1 MAKRYRRGLKMS
13 TERLRKQLDFIKEID
28 KLKTITR
35 RSYLADGSRKEN
47 DAEHSWHLAIMV
59 LLLSELDTVD
69 ILKTLKMVLIHDL
82 VEIDVGDTYFYDEAG
97 NVGKFEREQLAAK
110 RLFSL
115 LPEDQGRE
123 FYDLWQEFEERKTR
137 EACFA
142 AVLDRMQPLLL
153 NYWSK
158 GKSWQE
164 NDVSASTVIAKNA
177 LFDNGP
183 EEIRE
188 YVSEMI
194 HTAIEKGY
202 FKK

>member
-1 MAKRYRRGLKMS
+1 MYRKGDIKMS
-13 TERLRKQLDFIKEID
+13 TERLRKQLNFIMEID

-47 DAEHSWHLAIMV
+47 DAEHSWHLAVMV
-59 LLLSELDTVD
+59 LLLSELDNIDV
-69 ILKTLKMVLIHDL
+69 LKTLKMVLIHDL
-82 VEIDVGDTYFYDEAG
+82 VEIDAGDTYCYDETG
-97 NVGKFEREQLAAK
+97 NAGKFERECLAAK

-115 LPEDQGRE
+115 LPEEQGRE
-123 FYDLWQEFEERKTR
+123 FFELWREFEEQKTR

-153 NYWSK
+153 NYWAK

-164 NDVSASTVIAKNA
+164 NDISAASVISKNA

-188 YVSEMI
+188 YVAEMI
-194 HTAIEKGY
+194 DSAIEKGY
-202 FKK
+202 LRK

>member
-1 MAKRYRRGLKMS
+1 MS
-13 TERLRKQLDFIKEID
+13 TERLRKQLNFIMEID

-47 DAEHSWHLAIMV
+47 DAEHSWHLAVMV
-59 LLLSELDTVD
+59 LLLSELDNIDV
-69 ILKTLKMVLIHDL
+69 LKTLKMVLIHDL
-82 VEIDVGDTYFYDEAG
+82 VEIDAGDTYCYDETG
-97 NVGKFEREQLAAK
+97 NAGKFERECLAAK

-115 LPEDQGRE
+115 LPEEQGRE
-123 FYDLWQEFEERKTR
+123 FFELWREFEERKTR

-153 NYWSK
+153 NYWAK

-164 NDVSASTVIAKNA
+164 NDISAASVISKNA

-183 EEIRE
+183 EEIRK
-188 YVSEMI
+188 YVAEMI
-194 HTAIEKGY
+194 DSAIEKGY
-202 FKK
+202 LKK

>member
-1 MAKRYRRGLKMS
+1 MS
-13 TERLRKQLDFIKEID
+13 TERLRKQLNFIMEID

-47 DAEHSWHLAIMV
+47 DAEHSWHLAVMV
-59 LLLSELDTVD
+59 LLLSELDNIDV
-69 ILKTLKMVLIHDL
+69 LKTLKMVLIHDL
-82 VEIDVGDTYFYDEAG
+82 VEIDAGDTYCYDETG
-97 NVGKFEREQLAAK
+97 NAGKFERECLAAK

-115 LPEDQGRE
+115 LPEEQGRE
-123 FYDLWQEFEERKTR
+123 FFELWREFEERKTR

-153 NYWSK
+153 NYWAK

-164 NDVSASTVIAKNA
+164 NDISAASVISKNA

-188 YVSEMI
+188 YVAEMI
-194 HTAIEKGY
+194 DSAIEKGY
-202 FKK
+202 LRK

>member
-1 MAKRYRRGLKMS
+1 MS
-13 TERLRKQLDFIKEID
+13 TERLRKQLNFIMEID

-47 DAEHSWHLAIMV
+47 DAEHSWHLAVMV
-59 LLLSELDTVD
+59 LLLSELDNIDV
-69 ILKTLKMVLIHDL
+69 LKTLKMVLIHDL
-82 VEIDVGDTYFYDEAG
+82 VEIDAGDTYCYDETG
-97 NVGKFEREQLAAK
+97 NAGKFERECLAAK

-115 LPEDQGRE
+115 LPEEQGRE
-123 FYDLWQEFEERKTR
+123 FFELWREFEEQKTR

-153 NYWSK
+153 NYWAK

-164 NDVSASTVIAKNA
+164 NDISAASVISKNA

-188 YVSEMI
+188 YVAEMI
-194 HTAIEKGY
+194 DSAIEKGY
-202 FKK
+202 LRK